1 MSLRRTSLALV
12 LVLAVDALVAS
23 TGCASFATGKL
34 SGAPADATF
43 VDVDGIS
50 VRYRDSG
57 TGPAVVLIH
66 GYGASSDHWLPVI
79 PALAIHHRVIA
90 VDLKGFGW
98 TSRPDG
104 DYSPAAQAQ
113 LVWHTLDKLGVTDV
127 AIVGHSWGSSVALS
141 MAVAEPARVRRVALY
156 SAYVYDDQVPSFF
169 RWAEKPGIG
178 EALFSLY
185 YRQRIEDRAPLAY
198 YDERWV
204 TQERVERVEADMD
217 REGSV
222 AAALAVAR
230 KHQFADLH
238 TKLKGFPRPVLLLW
252 GENDEVTPIQF
263 GERLA
268 AELPNARLVR
278 YPRCGHIPMVEAHN
292 QSTRELAIF
301 LGADRAPVAPVEP
314 APIEP
319 APPSASLEASPAPIA
334 IDRFDFG
341 PIASDRFDRDS
352 HSSTLGVGQCDAET
366 RSAQSRDLLDLVA
379 SDRLD
384 PADPTRFAPT
394 TSHPS
399 RSDKKISAL
408 RPLRLCVA
416 SQGEDGNAHPADS
429 GDATGARL
437 AFPGEGTEV
446 GGGGGD
452 GGAGGGTGGGP
463 ADLDPAVEAAIIAS
477 EPKKPEARDLD
488 LPVGADLAALGAE
501 LTPRRYAAPR
511 EKGGVVVH
519 GSFRLREQGLFNLDL
534 DRGLDSSGQPVF
546 PVPLGGGQMLEA
558 ADLRAR
564 TDVAFYAPGVGVA
577 VKARIDWLDNVA
589 LGGQPDLSNGS
600 PATSPGQRPTV
611 VVVKRAWG
619 EVLTPFGVLAAGRMG
634 AHFGL
639 GIAANGGD
647 CDDCDKGDAADRV
660 AFVAPLAGHFLAV
673 AWDVA
678 ARGPFT
684 QSRDGGHPI
693 ALETTDSASGLT
705 FALLKMHSPAAL
717 ARRADAGRTSVE
729 YGAYVAL
736 RAQDKDVPASYLPTA
751 TPVTT
756 FTSNDLVARGFSA
769 LNAGG
774 WLRITRS
781 GLRLEAEVVHARA
794 DIEQPSL
801 IPGTEIT
808 IPVTSRQLGVA
819 TELEAT
825 SSWGKLG
832 VKAGYASGDD
842 APGFGAY
849 PKIGDAAP
857 QAGAFD
863 GAQANLPN
871 DHTVDNFRFHP
882 DYRIDQ
888 ILFRE
893 IIGTVTDAIYVR
905 PSASATVMK
914 VGKGRLEA
922 SAALIASWAVEK
934 TSTPGGESGLGVEID
949 PELRYATREG
959 FAAAITPAIFLP
971 GPAFD
976 NTMLE
981 AKPAYAVRARLWFV
995 F

>member
-1 MSLRRTSLALV
+1 MVR
-12 LVLAVDALVAS
+12 VLAVVALA
-23 TGCASFATGKL
+23 CASCATFHAGKL
-34 SGAPADATF
+34 PGTPADATF
-43 VDVDGIS
+43 VDVDGVS
-50 VRYRDSG
+50 VRYREAGS
-57 TGPAVVLIH
+57 GPAVVLIH
-66 GYGASSDHWLPVI
+66 GYGASADHWAPVI
-79 PALAIHHRVIA
+79 PALAVHHRVIA

-98 TSRPDG
+98 TTRPDG
-104 DYSPAAQAQ
+104 DYSPAAQAA
-113 LVWHTLDKLGVTDV
+113 LVWHVLDKLGVSDV

-141 MAVAEPARVRRVALY
+141 MAVAQPARVRRVALY
-156 SAYVYDDQVPSFF
+156 SAYVYDEQVPSFF

-178 EALFSLY
+178 EALFTLL

-204 TQERVERVEADMD
+204 TQERVERVEDELARD
-217 REGSV
+217 GTV

-230 KHQFADLH
+230 KHQFGALH
-238 TKLKGFPRPVLLLW
+238 EKLRGFPRPVLLLW
-252 GENDEVTPIQF
+252 GENDEVTPVGF
-263 GERLA
+263 GQRLV
-268 AELPNARLVR
+268 AELPNARLVT
-278 YPRCGHIPMVEAHN
+278 YQRCGHIPMVEAHN
-292 QSTRELAIF
+292 PSTRDLARF
-301 LGADRAPVAPVEP
+301 LDSDRVAPPAPAPEP
-314 APIEP
+314 APA
-319 APPSASLEASPAPIA
+319 APEAGSAS
-334 IDRFDFG
+334 G
-341 PIASDRFDRDS
+341 
-352 HSSTLGVGQCDAET
+352 G
-366 RSAQSRDLLDLVA
+366 
-379 SDRLD
+379 
-384 PADPTRFAPT
+384 
-394 TSHPS
+394 
-399 RSDKKISAL
+399 
-408 RPLRLCVA
+408 
-416 SQGEDGNAHPADS
+416 
-429 GDATGARL
+429 
-437 AFPGEGTEV
+437 

-452 GGAGGGTGGGP
+452 GGGGAGGGDALP
-463 ADLDPAVEAAIIAS
+463 AFGATDTLDPAVEAAIIAS
-477 EPKKPEARDLD
+477 EPKRPEASELD

-511 EKGGVVVH
+511 EKGGAVIH

-534 DRGLDSSGQPVF
+534 DRGLDSRGQPVF
-546 PVPLGGGQMLEA
+546 PVPLSGGQMLEA
-558 ADLRAR
+558 GDLRAR
-564 TDVAFYAPGVGVA
+564 TDVALYAPGVGVA

-589 LGGQPDLSNGS
+589 IGGQPDLANGT

-693 ALETTDSASGLT
+693 ALETTDSASGVTL
-705 FALLKMHSPAAL
+705 ALLKMHSSAAL

-729 YGAYVAL
+729 YGAYVAV
-736 RAQDKDVPASYLPTA
+736 RSQAKDVPATYLPTA
-751 TPVTT
+751 TPPTT

-769 LNAGG
+769 LTAGG
-774 WLRITRS
+774 WLRITRR
-781 GLRLEAEVVHARA
+781 GLRLEAELAHARA

-801 IPGTEIT
+801 VPGTEIT
-808 IPVTSRQLGVA
+808 IPVTSRQLGFA
-819 TELEAT
+819 TELELRSA
-825 SSWGKLG
+825 WGALG
-832 VKAGYASGDD
+832 LKAGYASGDD
-842 APGFGAY
+842 APGFGAF
-849 PKIGDAAP
+849 PRLGEAAP
-857 QAGAFD
+857 QPGAFD
-863 GAQANLPN
+863 GPQANLPG

-893 IIGTVTDAIYVR
+893 IIGTVTDAIYLR
-905 PSASATVMK
+905 PSATAQLMK

-922 SAALIASWAVEK
+922 SAALIASWAVESA
-934 TSTPGGESGLGVEID
+934 STPGGDSGLGIEID

-959 FAAAITPAIFLP
+959 FAAAITPAVFLP

>member
-1 MSLRRTSLALV
+1 MKAAHTASSIAAV
-12 LVLAVDALVAS
+12 LVVAIAC
-23 TGCASFATGKL
+23 TGCASFHAGKL
-34 SGAPADATF
+34 PGTPADATF

-50 VRYRDSG
+50 VRYREAG

-66 GYGASSDHWLPVI
+66 GYGASSDHWAPVI
-79 PALAIHHRVIA
+79 PALAVHHRVIA
-90 VDLKGFGW
+90 IDLKGFGW

-113 LVWHTLDKLGVTDV
+113 LVWHVLDKLGVTDV

-141 MAVAEPARVRRVALY
+141 MAVAHPARVRRVALY
-156 SAYVYDDQVPSFF
+156 SAYVYDEQVPSFF

-178 EALFSLY
+178 EALFTLF

-204 TQERVERVEADMD
+204 TQARVERVEDELSRD
-217 REGSV
+217 GTV

-230 KHQFADLH
+230 EHHFADLH
-238 TKLKGFPRPVLLLW
+238 AKLRGFSRPVLLLW
-252 GENDEVTPIQF
+252 GENDEVTPIQY

-268 AELPNARLVR
+268 AELANARLVR
-278 YPRCGHIPMVEAHN
+278 FPRCGHIPMVEAHN
-292 QSTRELAIF
+292 PSTRELAMF
-301 LGADRAPVAPVEP
+301 LSRDHAPAVEPAPVEP
-314 APIEP
+314 APM
-319 APPSASLEASPAPIA
+319 APTTTPSASLDRRIDTSAMFAPRE
-334 IDRFDFG
+334 ID
-341 PIASDRFDRDS
+341 PISNVDRHDHDHDHDHDRD
-352 HSSTLGVGQCDAET
+352 HDQGGPTSSIAGRGHVVRTT
-366 RSAQSRDLLDLVA
+366 P
-379 SDRLD
+379 DR
-384 PADPTRFAPT
+384 
-394 TSHPS
+394 S
-399 RSDKKISAL
+399 RSDHVDFLGAADDAVELLEAAL
-408 RPLRLCVA
+408 A
-416 SQGEDGNAHPADS
+416 SNERTNVL
-429 GDATGARL
+429 AR
-437 AFPGEGTEV
+437 AG

-452 GGAGGGTGGGP
+452 TGGGAGGGAP
-463 ADLDPAVEAAIIAS
+463 ELDAAVEAAILAS
-477 EPKKPEARDLD
+477 APTRPEPKEID

-511 EKGGVVVH
+511 EKGGAVIH

-534 DRGLDSSGQPVF
+534 DRGLDSRGQPVY

-564 TDVAFYAPGVGVA
+564 TDVALYAPGVGVA

-639 GIAANGGD
+639 GITANGGD
-647 CDDCDKGDAADRV
+647 CDDCDKGDAADRI
-660 AFVAPLAGHFLAV
+660 AFVSPIAGHFLAV

-729 YGAYVAL
+729 YGAYVAM
-736 RAQDKDVPASYLPTA
+736 RSQERDVPASYLPVA

-769 LNAGG
+769 LTTGG
-774 WLRITRS
+774 WLRVTRR
-781 GLRLEAEVVHARA
+781 GLRFEAEVTHARA

-801 IPGTEIT
+801 VPGTEIMV
-808 IPVTSRQLGVA
+808 PVSSRQLGA
-819 TELEAT
+819 AGELELRNDVGALELDV
-825 SSWGKLG
+825 GF
-832 VKAGYASGDD
+832 ASGDD
-842 APGFGAY
+842 APGFGAF
-849 PKIGDAAP
+849 PALGEAAP
-857 QAGAFD
+857 MPGAFD
-863 GAQANLPN
+863 GPQANLPS
-871 DHTVDNFRFHP
+871 DRTVDNFRFHP

-905 PSASATVMK
+905 PSATATVMR

-922 SAALIASWAVEK
+922 SAAVIASWAVK
-934 TSTPGGESGLGVEID
+934 SASTPSGESGLGVEID

-959 FAAAITPAIFLP
+959 FAAAITPAVFLP